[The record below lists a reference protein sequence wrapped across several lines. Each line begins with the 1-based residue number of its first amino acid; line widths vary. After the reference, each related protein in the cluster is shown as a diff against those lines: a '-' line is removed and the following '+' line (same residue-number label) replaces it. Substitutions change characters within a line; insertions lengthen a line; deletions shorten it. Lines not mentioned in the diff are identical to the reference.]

1 MEKTEDQEKI
11 EQHIIFSKEIV
22 ENFKKNH
29 LFKSILEKV
38 NNLKKKESHFMEYK
52 IQEQTVRRDIEND
65 REFPLDN
72 TTIHNIKND
81 KNYEKA
87 MIHTGMSADEFTR
100 SFHAL
105 ALTVGRDIFFR
116 NGAYKPE
123 TEEGQKILAHE
134 LTHVEQNEN
143 KPFVENRTVD
153 ELEKEAEKREEE
165 INNYDDPVIVK
176 NIDGKNYSL
185 RKSQW
190 KKIKKMAL
198 DELEEMIESLENDM
212 ADEDYLELLLKYDE
226 WTKYEADTWLI

>member
-1 MEKTEDQEKI
+1 MTG
-11 EQHIIFSKEIV
+11 
-22 ENFKKNH
+22 NFR
-29 LFKSILEKV
+29 L
-38 NNLKKKESHFMEYK
+38 
-52 IQEQTVRRDIEND
+52 R
-65 REFPLDN
+65 
-72 TTIHNIKND
+72 
-81 KNYEKA
+81 
-87 MIHTGMSADEFTR
+87 MSADEFTR